1 MTQDLTKPQRRRLRI
16 ISLIATC
23 GGLLFGYDTGVINGA
38 LPFMAQPS
46 ELNMSPQMGGL
57 ATSSLTLGA
66 ALGAMV
72 IGRIGDKRGRCW
84 TIRILAVIFA
94 LMTTL
99 SALAPSASVLALAR
113 LFLGVAVGGVSVLV
127 PSFLAEIAPKSIRGQ
142 MVTQNDLMIVTGQLL
157 AFILNAVLGTT
168 FGTVHGIWRWMIV
181 LATIPAIVLWIGIN
195 FVPESPRWLTAH
207 GKRGE
212 ALRVLHTIRSEHEA
226 QLEMAEMNQAMQA
239 ERTTARPSFKDL
251 GTPWIRRLVLIG
263 IGLGVTQQ
271 IAGVN
276 IIMYYGTTILEA
288 SGFGRDGALIAN
300 IANGAV
306 SVVMFL
312 VAIRIMGS
320 VKRRTIL
327 ITGLVGTTG
336 VMAGIALVVKFLNGS
351 AIQPYVTVGLTM
363 LFLAFFQGAISP
375 MTWLLLSEIF
385 PGRLRGLGM
394 GFATFFLWLSNF
406 LVGDTFPILVHNLG
420 MAGSFGVF
428 VGTNLAALVFVIK
441 CAPETAGK
449 SLETIQQE
457 AEMTGQTPR
466 YALRHPN
473 SR

>member
-1 MTQDLTKPQRRRLRI
+1 
-16 ISLIATC
+16 
-23 GGLLFGYDTGVINGA
+23 
-38 LPFMAQPS
+38 
-46 ELNMSPQMGGL
+46 
-57 ATSSLTLGA
+57 
-66 ALGAMV
+66 
-72 IGRIGDKRGRCW
+72 
-84 TIRILAVIFA
+84 
-94 LMTTL
+94 
-99 SALAPSASVLALAR
+99 
-113 LFLGVAVGGVSVLV
+113 
-127 PSFLAEIAPKSIRGQ
+127 
-142 MVTQNDLMIVTGQLL
+142 
-157 AFILNAVLGTT
+157 
-168 FGTVHGIWRWMIV
+168 
-181 LATIPAIVLWIGIN
+181 
-195 FVPESPRWLTAH
+195 
-207 GKRGE
+207 
-212 ALRVLHTIRSEHEA
+212 
-226 QLEMAEMNQAMQA
+226 
-239 ERTTARPSFKDL
+239 
-251 GTPWIRRLVLIG
+251 LVLIG

-288 SGFGRDGALIAN
+288 SGFGRDSALIAN

-306 SVVMFL
+306 SVVMSL